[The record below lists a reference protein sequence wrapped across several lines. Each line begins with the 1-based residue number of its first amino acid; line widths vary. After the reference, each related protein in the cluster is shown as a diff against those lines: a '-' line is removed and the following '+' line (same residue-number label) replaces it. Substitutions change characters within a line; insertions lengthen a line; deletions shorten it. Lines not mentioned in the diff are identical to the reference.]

1 MQPRP
6 RRDSTRCNAS
16 FTGAPISSTENTSHK
31 TKPQTPSTL
40 KVERHPEL
48 STIGLRVTCLTQRRP
63 RPARLTEETE
73 MSISDTPDSSWGWT
87 LSCIHH
93 NWIAHH
99 LKTKSSGHENE
110 VSESRNVQCL
120 SLNSNE
126 RVSES
131 TDAVGTACRLH
142 TLQCLPLHWRS
153 NLTKHR
159 KNHLTRLTNLA
170 KHEKPF
176 SQIVQSDQARKT
188 RLTRSSIKRLEVS
201 RLEVN
206 RTPRHWGCA
215 PPRKHS
221 LLKGQFVA
229 WNIPQLGVVCRSQV
243 QKHFPSGKTNSPPRP
258 TLDGAVN
265 LQKCSTKA
273 LPHKGGG
280 WRRKAGKKISE
291 AGKWQCG
298 TEDLCCVLCC
308 AFLHST
314 RAHSPLSPQVYIPG
328 KVMT

>member
-6 RRDSTRCNAS
+6 RRESTRCNAS

-110 VSESRNVQCL
+110 VSESRSVKCL

-126 RVSES
+126 RVSAS

-159 KNHLTRLTNLA
+159 KNHFTRLTNLA

-206 RTPRHWGCA
+206 RTPRHWCCA
-215 PPRKHS
+215 PPRKTFTVKRTICRLEHS
-221 LLKGQFVA
+221 SAGGCLQ
-229 WNIPQLGVVCRSQV
+229 IPSAKAFPFRQDQQPTTSHFGRS
-243 QKHFPSGKTNSPPRP
+243 
-258 TLDGAVN
+258 
-265 LQKCSTKA
+265 C
-273 LPHKGGG
+273 
-280 WRRKAGKKISE
+280 
-291 AGKWQCG
+291 
-298 TEDLCCVLCC
+298 
-308 AFLHST
+308 
-314 RAHSPLSPQVYIPG
+314 
-328 KVMT
+328 